1 MDKQPKLIDADKL
14 LKTLDDISKRAK
26 SIEMQELAKALAT
39 ELINGTFD
47 PDPPTIKPGDKVY
60 HPRFKSKGTVK
71 RLSQSGKRAYVIW
84 NYGYM
89 PSYVELKSLE
99 VVESD

>member
-1 MDKQPKLIDADKL
+1 MGKLIDADKL

-47 PDPPTIKPGDKVY
+47 PDPPTINPGDEAKHPDLGQMRIMDDPVIHVLKGENTYEVY
-60 HPRFKSKGTVK
+60 LSDLEQALSTTTKGDE
-71 RLSQSGKRAYVIW
+71 
-84 NYGYM
+84 N
-89 PSYVELKSLE
+89 E
-99 VVESD
+99 